1 MTARTK
7 DWPCRVLS
15 RARGVVFVPIIHQT
29 MFYDS
34 LINALPVKH
43 VVYTAPWAMCGAGPG
58 GAARARAP
66 LVNASSTVCSLLC
79 KISLWSGRMS
89 CPRVRIMREA

>member
-34 LINALPVKH
+34 LINARSPGYLNGF
-43 VVYTAPWAMCGAGPG
+43 VYEKAPSWRDGARCRGRR
-58 GAARARAP
+58 ARARAFGECIY
-66 LVNASSTVCSLLC
+66 S
-79 KISLWSGRMS
+79 M
-89 CPRVRIMREA
+89 

>member
-15 RARGVVFVPIIHQT
+15 RARGVVFVPKIHQT

-34 LINALPVKH
+34 LINALPWLNT
-43 VVYTAPWAMCGAGPG
+43 YTAPCAMGHACGAAGR
-58 GAARARAP
+58 RARAFGECIFY
-66 LVNASSTVCSLLC
+66 S
-79 KISLWSGRMS
+79 M
-89 CPRVRIMREA
+89 

>member
-15 RARGVVFVPIIHQT
+15 RARGVVFVPKIHQT

-34 LINALPVKH
+34 LINARPWLNT
-43 VVYTAPWAMCGAGPG
+43 YTAPWAIGAGRAGRRP
-58 GAARARAP
+58 RARAFGECIFY
-66 LVNASSTVCSLLC
+66 S
-79 KISLWSGRMS
+79 M
-89 CPRVRIMREA
+89 

>member
-34 LINALPVKH
+34 LINARSPGYLNTYIKGAMGM
-43 VVYTAPWAMCGAGPG
+43 APDAGG
-58 GAARARAP
+58 GARARAR
-66 LVNASSTVCSLLC
+66 
-79 KISLWSGRMS
+79 LWRMYLQYVVYYVKYRYGPVGCGVPEWGS
-89 CPRVRIMREA
+89 

>member
-15 RARGVVFVPIIHQT
+15 RARGVVFVPKIHQT

-34 LINALPVKH
+34 LINALPWLNT
-43 VVYTAPWAMCGAGPG
+43 YTAPWAIAVRGGPG
-58 GAARARAP
+58 GARARAP
-66 LVNASSTVCSLLC
+66 LANASSTVCSLLC
-79 KISLWSGRMS
+79 KISLWSGRVS
-89 CPRVRIMREA
+89 CPRVGIMREA

>member
-15 RARGVVFVPIIHQT
+15 RARGVVFVPKIHQT

-34 LINALPVKH
+34 LINALPWLNTYIRRH
-43 VVYTAPWAMCGAGPG
+43 GPCAGG
-58 GAARARAP
+58 GRAARARAP
-66 LVNASSTVCSLLC
+66 
-79 KISLWSGRMS
+79 SGECIFYSM
-89 CPRVRIMREA
+89 

>member
-34 LINALPVKH
+34 LINARSPGYLNTYTKRRHH
-43 VVYTAPWAMCGAGPG
+43 VAGWRPMP
-58 GAARARAP
+58 GAARARAR
-66 LVNASSTVCSLLC
+66 AFGECIYS
-79 KISLWSGRMS
+79 M
-89 CPRVRIMREA
+89 

>member
-29 MFYDS
+29 IFYDS
-34 LINALPVKH
+34 LINALPWLNT
-43 VVYTAPWAMCGAGPG
+43 YTAPWAMRAGRP
-58 GAARARAP
+58 GAARARAR
-66 LVNASSTVCSLLC
+66 LWRMHLLQYVVYYVKYRYGPVGC
-79 KISLWSGRMS
+79 
-89 CPRVRIMREA
+89 RVPEWGS

>member
-15 RARGVVFVPIIHQT
+15 RARGVVFVPKIHQT

-34 LINALPVKH
+34 LINALPWLNT
-43 VVYTAPWAMCGAGPG
+43 YTAPCGPRVRG
-58 GAARARAP
+58 GRAARARAR
-66 LVNASSTVCSLLC
+66 LWRMHLLQYVVYYVKYRYGPVGC
-79 KISLWSGRMS
+79 
-89 CPRVRIMREA
+89 RVPEWGS